1 MAEDRYGGYG
11 ATRDWGH
18 QPNRTERFDA
28 NDAGRQDR
36 PLYGSEWGEHRSF
49 GEGDYGGD
57 RPRPSPG
64 GVDQRYGQ
72 AYSPDTERSG
82 RQDDGRT
89 WMERSGDRMRT
100 WMNDDDQ
107 RQSGGLFGQ
116 HRGKGPKGWKRSS
129 ERIREDVCER
139 LADDH
144 MLDASEI
151 EVTVQDNEVTLSGTV
166 TEREDKRRAERLV
179 EQCSGVEH
187 VQNNLRVASRS
198 QGYGQPS
205 PMASQR
211 HETPTAG
218 GSGALGAGQND
229 ALARVT
235 EGKTS

>member
-11 ATRDWGH
+11 PTRDWG
-18 QPNRTERFDA
+18 QAQDRMQRLDRPEF
-28 NDAGRQDR
+28 GRQDR
-36 PLYGSEWGEHRSF
+36 TAYGSEWGEHRSF

-64 GVDQRYGQ
+64 GADQRYGQ
-72 AYSPDTERSG
+72 AYTPDAG
-82 RQDDGRT
+82 RGGGGRDDRT
-89 WMERSGDRMRT
+89 WMERTGERMRA
-100 WMNDDDQ
+100 WMNDDDDRQ
-107 RQSGGLFGQ
+107 RGGMFGQ

-139 LADDH
+139 LADDP

-151 EVTVQDNEVTLSGTV
+151 EVAVQDNEVTLSGTV

-187 VQNNLRVASRS
+187 VQNNLRVQPR
-198 QGYGQPS
+198 QQTYGQS
-205 PMASQR
+205 STTMGQGQ
-211 HETPTAG
+211 PTAG